1 MSKPVSR
8 LLKWVGFA
16 CVLVAGIAATAKLKP
31 DLYKRWLR
39 RGQEDAAAGAAADR
53 VKFATAKKADLR
65 VSVTEEGKLRA
76 VKSHPIF
83 PTLRG
88 PARITFLAPEGAS
101 VKKGDVLVAFDKKA
115 FEDQLL
121 TTSTELAAAQR

>member
-1 MSKPVSR
+1 MNRTATR
-8 LLKWVGFA
+8 LLKWLGVG
-16 CVLVAGIAATAKLKP
+16 CVLVGGVAATAALRP
-31 DLYKRWLR
+31 GLYQRWLN
-39 RGQEDAAAGAAADR
+39 RGGEDSSESAAGDR
-53 VKFATAKKADLR
+53 AKFASAKSADLR